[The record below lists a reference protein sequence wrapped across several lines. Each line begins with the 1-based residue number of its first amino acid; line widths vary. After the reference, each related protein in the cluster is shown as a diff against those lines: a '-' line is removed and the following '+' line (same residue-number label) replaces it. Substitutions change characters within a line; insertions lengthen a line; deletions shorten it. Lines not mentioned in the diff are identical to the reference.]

1 MRHGGVV
8 EEHIDPAEGRDREI
22 NKSLAVRRRRQVAWM
37 PGHHRSACGA
47 HGLNGRFR
55 RVDVQ
60 IAGGRRDLPSGT
72 RRADHLARSC
82 PSCPSARVSDPAAQR
97 SALI

>member
-60 IAGGRRDLPSGT
+60 IAGGRRDLP
-72 RRADHLARSC
+72 A
-82 PSCPSARVSDPAAQR
+82 ARVARIIWRVAVQAVHR
-97 SALI
+97 HA